1 VTDAQNV
8 EKFLAEPTAHAVPKR
23 RKRKSQNNIFLEN
36 LSEQIEDIILQH
48 DNRGMRQLR
57 PALTP
62 GYCYRAARMI
72 LDNKGTVLIGTG
84 FPVSGSFESDG
95 PIGAIALYRV
105 LARLNCEPVFA
116 CAPPI
121 SKILAQRFTT
131 HELPLVDWEESKPV
145 VMQALKEL
153 DPSLIISIERPGITA
168 DGCYYNMRKIDITDF
183 TAKFDLFFQES
194 KCPSIAF
201 GDGGNE
207 IGMGNVQKALDAM
220 DIIPAITTCDELV
233 IASVSNWGVYGV
245 IAALCRL
252 MEQDLFEDFDP
263 ATVADYLVANGCVD
277 GVTTRKEPSED
288 GFPISVGMSIIQQ
301 LRDLVFAQKSAGP
314 A

>member
-1 VTDAQNV
+1 MQ
-8 EKFLAEPTAHAVPKR
+8 FLSTK
-23 RKRKSQNNIFLEN
+23 
-36 LSEQIEDIILQH
+36 IEDIILQH
-48 DNRGMRQLR
+48 DQRGMSRLR
-57 PALTP
+57 SSLTP
-62 GYCYRAARMI
+62 GYCQRAARMI
-72 LDNKGTVLIGTG
+72 LDNKGVVLIGTG

-105 LARLNCEPVFA
+105 LARLNCDPVFA

-121 SKILAQRFTT
+121 SKILAQRFMT

-145 VMQALKEL
+145 IMQTLKDL
-153 DPSLIISIERPGITA
+153 DPSLIISIERPGIAA
-168 DGCYYNMRKIDITDF
+168 DGRYYNMRKIDITDF

-220 DIIPAITTCDELV
+220 DIIPAITSCDELV

-263 ATVADYLVANGCVD
+263 ETVADYLFANGCVD
-277 GVTTRKEPSED
+277 GVTTRREPSED

-301 LRDLVFAQKSAGP
+301 LRDLVLTP
-314 A
+314 NNDTRL

>member
-1 VTDAQNV
+1 M
-8 EKFLAEPTAHAVPKR
+8 EFLST
-23 RKRKSQNNIFLEN
+23 
-36 LSEQIEDIILQH
+36 QIEDIILQH
-48 DNRGMRQLR
+48 DQRGMCLVR
-57 PALTP
+57 PVLSS

-72 LDNKGTVLIGTG
+72 LNNKGTVLIGTG

-95 PIGAIALYRV
+95 PIGAIALYQV
-105 LARLNCEPVFA
+105 LAKLNCEPVFV

-121 SKILAQRFTT
+121 SKILAKRFMTY
-131 HELPLVDWEESKPV
+131 ELPLVDWEKSKPAV
-145 VMQALKEL
+145 IQALEDL
-153 DPSLIISIERPGITA
+153 GPSLVVSIERPGVTA
-168 DGCYYNMRKIDITDF
+168 DGRYYNMHKKDITEL
-183 TAKFDLFFQES
+183 TAKFDLFLQDS

-207 IGMGNVQKALDAM
+207 IGMGNVRDMPASL

-252 MEQDLFEDFDP
+252 LNQDLFENFDP
-263 ATVADYLVANGCVD
+263 ETVAKYLVANGCVD
-277 GVTTRKEPSED
+277 GVTNRMESSED
-288 GFPISVGMSIIQQ
+288 GFPISVGISIIKQ

-314 A
+314 AK